1 MGTFR
6 AISLMIQRKN
16 KRREKSRAGMVRTYS
31 GSGPRVKEKE
41 AENRPKMKDLAD
53 FRRSRPLPSARMPSE
68 TNGFP
73 RRCPARQI
81 RAGKHG

>member
-31 GSGPRVKEKE
+31 GSGPRVKAKE
-41 AENRPKMKDLAD
+41 AKNRPKLKDLAD
-53 FRRSRPLPSARMPSE
+53 FRYPRRCRAARMPSE

-73 RRCPARQI
+73 RRCPT
-81 RAGKHG
+81 G